1 MLENC
6 TLKENIGGCSQ
17 RNTHVNTW
25 CTFTVVT
32 ATHEHTAHAHLTF
45 AISASEPQTVCI
57 SPNFSFMGRACRCD
71 ISSSEHDG
79 RSCEAALAIHVNFD
93 EVVHVHKWRHFLA
106 DLRAATEGRRLRQ
119 KEWCRQLGERLKLNG
134 VLLKSVDEVSLMAYR
149 PRVMLSQL
157 HNFKR
162 RQLSCSSLVVPSK
175 FQMLTGLVDMVRLCV
190 GEADGCD
197 CGDAS
202 SDVSSTELFS
212 LGWEGVQ
219 TFSRTGSAAD
229 VSDVEQI
236 SSEDDPILILPTD
249 AKRAELDMTEL
260 EEMEKLF
267 VTPTTKEHVLMDVE
281 PSETSAHSSTLQSW
295 PMSHAELASL
305 VAEEVAGPS
314 SAEYAS
320 AIPKKAK
327 IKPSLLKRPCA
338 VVRSPLANVGL
349 ARTARCRPEIDSD
362 NPPCWMQKLAADG
375 KALPRHT
382 LFLRIH
388 SKAWHLLFDFVL
400 FVGGATDVA
409 KQEAGAFARKATA
422 LWRSLLAAESKWCVT
437 FRG

>member
-1 MLENC
+1 MANDIFTNHIPASMMADPVKLLWRYTSTSMKSC
-6 TLKENIGGCSQ
+6 TP
-17 RNTHVNTW
+17 RW
-25 CTFTVVT
+25 
-32 ATHEHTAHAHLTF
+32 
-45 AISASEPQTVCI
+45 SEI
-57 SPNFSFMGRACRCD
+57 
-71 ISSSEHDG
+71 
-79 RSCEAALAIHVNFD
+79 
-93 EVVHVHKWRHFLA
+93 HKWRHFLA
-106 DLRAATEGRRLRQ
+106 DLLAATEGRRLRQ

-162 RQLSCSSLVVPSK
+162 RQLSCSSLKVPSK

-190 GEADGCD
+190 EEADGCD

-202 SDVSSTELFS
+202 SDVSSTELLS
-212 LGWEGVQ
+212 LGWEGSQ

-229 VSDVEQI
+229 ASDVEQI
-236 SSEDDPILILPTD
+236 SSEDEPILILPTD

-260 EEMEKLF
+260 EELEKLF
-267 VTPTTKEHVLMDVE
+267 ATPTTKEHVLMDVE
-281 PSETSAHSSTLQSW
+281 PSETTSAHSSTLQSW
-295 PMSHAELASL
+295 PLSHAELASL

-314 SAEYAS
+314 NAEYAS
-320 AIPKKAK
+320 AKPKKAK

-338 VVRSPLANVGL
+338 VVRSPLADVGL

-382 LFLRIH
+382 LYKRIH
-388 SKAWHLLFDFVL
+388 SKAWHLMFDFVK
-400 FVGGATDVA
+400 FEGGATDVA

-422 LWRSLLAAESKWCVT
+422 LWRSLLAAESK
-437 FRG
+437 